1 MMMMMKDWNNN
12 KKGKLLSIII
22 IMTMKLLLLWVK
34 VAVFSLGVVIV
45 EKEVVA
51 RDFSLSRVFFLF
63 FFYIE
68 NYMPRKLWALKEEGF

>member
-1 MMMMMKDWNNN
+1 MMMMMMMMMRDWNNN
-12 KKGKLLSIII
+12 KKEKILSIII

-51 RDFSLSRVFFLF
+51 RDISLSRVFF

-68 NYMPRKLWALKEEGF
+68 NYGL

>member
-1 MMMMMKDWNNN
+1 
-12 KKGKLLSIII
+12 
-22 IMTMKLLLLWVK
+22 MKLLLFWVK

-51 RDFSLSRVFFLF
+51 RDISLSRVFLFLFF

-68 NYMPRKLWALKEEGF
+68 NYGF

>member
-1 MMMMMKDWNNN
+1 MKTKKKMTMMMMRDWNNN

-45 EKEVVA
+45 EKKVVA
-51 RDFSLSRVFFLF
+51 RDFSLSRVFFFVFLL
-63 FFYIE
+63 Y
-68 NYMPRKLWALKEEGF
+68 RKLYA